1 MIRPAISNSNAITPI
16 PMPNTTLIQ
25 VLRLRFS
32 FFALML
38 SIIKRIIE
46 VHSSIHVINY
56 SLSSLS
62 SELVSLLY
70 LQPYVSIHSLL
81 CQDLIIIHIKTA
93 GINSGRHS
101 NIQAVNHISRTYLV
115 TLSLIY
121 VTTSSSERSPEKYG
135 ANSSIMNPVITLSS

>member
-38 SIIKRIIE
+38 SIIKRIIA

-56 SLSSLS
+56 FLSSLS

-70 LQPYVSIHSLL
+70 LQPYVSILLLL
-81 CQDLIIIHIKTA
+81 CQDLIIIQIKTA

-135 ANSSIMNPVITLSS
+135 ASSSIMNPVITLSS

>member
-16 PMPNTTLIQ
+16 PMPNTTLIH

-56 SLSSLS
+56 FLSSLS
-62 SELVSLLY
+62 SKLVSLLY
-70 LQPYVSIHSLL
+70 LQPHVSMHSLL
-81 CQDLIIIHIKTA
+81 CQDLIIIQIK
-93 GINSGRHS
+93 NGRYQFRPSLKHS
-101 NIQAVNHISRTYLV
+101 CSQSHLTDVFGYSVIDIRNIIFICL
-115 TLSLIY
+115 
-121 VTTSSSERSPEKYG
+121 
-135 ANSSIMNPVITLSS
+135 

>member
-16 PMPNTTLIQ
+16 PMPNTTLIH

-56 SLSSLS
+56 FLSSLS
-62 SELVSLLY
+62 NELVSLLY
-70 LQPYVSIHSLL
+70 LQPYVSIYSLL
-81 CQDLIIIHIKTA
+81 CQELILIIIQ
-93 GINSGRHS
+93 INRRPVS
-101 NIQAVNHISRTYLV
+101 IQAVNHISRTYLV

-121 VTTSSSERSPEKYG
+121 VTTFSYVYSGYYRRLRRPDIRAFY
-135 ANSSIMNPVITLSS
+135 

>member
-16 PMPNTTLIQ
+16 PMPNTTLIH

-56 SLSSLS
+56 FLSSLS

-70 LQPYVSIHSLL
+70 LQPYVSIKSLL
-81 CQDLIIIHIKTA
+81 CQDLIIFQIKTA
-93 GINSGRHS
+93 GIKSGRHS

-135 ANSSIMNPVITLSS
+135 ASSSIMNPVITLSS